1 MSSSQQYRAK
11 AAQYVA
17 LSKKG
22 ETPQEV
28 RELEALQRSFSVL
41 ADNEEWLEHNAK
53 SMVHAGDPAEAAAAP
68 AVVSE
73 IVAAIDEESL
83 AVDDEHVLRC
93 LGAAVIMQWSH
104 ISRKLQR
111 DLFDSAS
118 SMADSPDARALR
130 GTIARF
136 LHKHKDDER

>member
-68 AVVSE
+68 A
-73 IVAAIDEESL
+73 IVAEIDEEAL

-118 SMADSPDARALR
+118 SMADLSDARALR

>member
-1 MSSSQQYRAK
+1 MSSSQHYRAK
-11 AAQYVA
+11 AAQYVE

-53 SMVHAGDPAEAAAAP
+53 NMVHAADPAEAAAAP
-68 AVVSE
+68 V
-73 IVAAIDEESL
+73 IVAGIDEESL

-93 LGAAVIMQWSH
+93 LGAAVIMQWSR
-104 ISRKLQR
+104 IPTKLQR
-111 DLFDSAS
+111 ELFDGAG
-118 SMADSPDARALR
+118 SMGDLLDIKALR

-136 LHKHKDDER
+136 LHKHKDER